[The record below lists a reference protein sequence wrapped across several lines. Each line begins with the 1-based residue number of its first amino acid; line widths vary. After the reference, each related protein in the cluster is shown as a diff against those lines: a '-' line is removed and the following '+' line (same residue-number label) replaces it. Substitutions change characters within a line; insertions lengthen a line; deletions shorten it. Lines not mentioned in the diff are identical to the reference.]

1 MITLLKQAI
10 RKLVSPMLAFS
21 LLAIIALPASAQ
33 DITISGVNAQEMLE
47 TFSTNVPMLMRLV
60 TAFAYVM
67 GMYFIFAGILKLKHF
82 GEARTMMSHEHS
94 LKGPIVFL
102 IVGTALLYLP
112 SAVEVGMTT
121 FWSVPCPYCYLEEHD
136 QWTSFL
142 SNVFI
147 VMQLFGVIAFIR
159 GLVILSH
166 MGGQGGHQQG
176 TFGRAMT
183 HIIGGI
189 FCINIYQFVQVIL
202 ITFGFMAGTG

>member
-1 MITLLKQAI
+1 MIFSNKVISKMVLQTF
-10 RKLVSPMLAFS
+10 AFA
-21 LLAIIALPASAQ
+21 LIAIIALPVQAQ
-33 DITISGVNAQEMLE
+33 NITISGVNAQEMLE

-94 LKGPIVFL
+94 LKGPIIFL

-121 FWSVPCPYCYLEEHD
+121 FWSVPCPYCYLEEND

-142 SNVFI
+142 SNIFI

-166 MGGQGGHQQG
+166 MGGHGGHQQG

-202 ITFGFMAGTG
+202 VTFGFMAGTG